1 MYIHIEIFAFQGSQ
15 AHGAIWLNNGTAIPI
30 SMPIEAYETGLFTN
44 THHVAP

>member
-15 AHGAIWLNNGTAIPI
+15 AHGAIWLNNGVLNSTHV
-30 SMPIEAYETGLFTN
+30 FTN